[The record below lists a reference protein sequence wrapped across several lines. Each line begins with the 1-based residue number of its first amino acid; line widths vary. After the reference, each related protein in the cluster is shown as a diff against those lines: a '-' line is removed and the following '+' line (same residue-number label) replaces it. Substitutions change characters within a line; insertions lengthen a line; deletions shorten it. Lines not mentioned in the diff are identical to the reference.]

1 VLPGIAVVSAALLAV
16 ATLLAS
22 HAGTARA
29 DDGQVLIDSYNV
41 NGTPVELANGYPV
54 PYVSDCDPG
63 ESPPRCGAPA
73 AQWAA
78 AMRPVPMCSVMTNLP
93 TWLDPEQFRE
103 DVRQAAAVWNGVEA
117 AIGIVYT
124 GDCQALSWQRRDGV
138 NQIAFDDERNLVT
151 GSTLGLTESSISW
164 SPPTNPTVRRI
175 DEADIIIESSFAN
188 VPSCLLSTL
197 THEMGHALGFGHST
211 NPDDIMYASV
221 DLSRPDTCHLA
232 PSESEK
238 ARLQDLYGIDRLP
251 TISMVDEQA
260 VPTAYPFTMRTE
272 ASDPEGEAL
281 FYKWEQL
288 SGQSV
293 ELNVA
298 GSEASFTAPNNAG
311 ILEFRVTALDPYQHF
326 ASTDVRITAY
336 VSQGHFTY
344 GAIPPEGGSELVIF
358 AGGGNLDLVVASG
371 CPPSTASFWTT
382 DDAGNFV
389 IYLPGT
395 DVSVVNSAWDA
406 KFAGDI
412 PAGTPLLGKC
422 R

>member
-1 VLPGIAVVSAALLAV
+1 
-16 ATLLAS
+16 
-22 HAGTARA
+22 
-29 DDGQVLIDSYNV
+29 
-41 NGTPVELANGYPV
+41 
-54 PYVSDCDPG
+54 
-63 ESPPRCGAPA
+63 
-73 AQWAA
+73 
-78 AMRPVPMCSVMTNLP
+78 
-93 TWLDPEQFRE
+93 
-103 DVRQAAAVWNGVEA
+103 
-117 AIGIVYT
+117 
-124 GDCQALSWQRRDGV
+124 
-138 NQIAFDDERNLVT
+138 
-151 GSTLGLTESSISW
+151 
-164 SPPTNPTVRRI
+164 
-175 DEADIIIESSFAN
+175 
-188 VPSCLLSTL
+188 
-197 THEMGHALGFGHST
+197 
-211 NPDDIMYASV
+211 
-221 DLSRPDTCHLA
+221 
-232 PSESEK
+232 
-238 ARLQDLYGIDRLP
+238 
-251 TISMVDEQA
+251 MVDEQA

-288 SGQSV
+288 SGQPV